1 MQGFKDFLTR
11 GNLIE
16 LAVAFIMGT
25 AFAAVVSA
33 FAQIF
38 LDIIGK
44 IGGVDSLSTF
54 NPYSISVGGF
64 LSALLTF
71 LATAAILY
79 FGVVLPYNRYT
90 TLRQEQELEPA
101 KEPVKAPT
109 TDALLTEIRD
119 LLREKV

>member
-1 MQGFKDFLTR
+1 VQGFKEFLTR

-44 IGGVDSLSTF
+44 VGGVDSLSTF
-54 NPYSISVGGF
+54 KPYGISVGGF

-79 FGVVLPYNRYT
+79 FGVVLPYNRFN
-90 TLRQEQELEPA
+90 TLRQQEELV

>member
-1 MQGFKDFLTR
+1 MQGFKEFLTR

-44 IGGVDSLSTF
+44 VGGVDSLSTF
-54 NPYSISVGGF
+54 NPYGISVGGF

-79 FGVVLPYNRYT
+79 FGVVLPYNRFNN
-90 TLRQEQELEPA
+90 LRKEQDGLT
-101 KEPVKAPT
+101 EPVKAPT
-109 TDALLTEIRD
+109 TDALLAEIRD

>member
-25 AFAAVVSA
+25 AFATVVSA

-44 IGGVDSLSTF
+44 VGGVESLSKYQ
-54 NPYSISVGGF
+54 PYGISVGGF

-71 LATAAILY
+71 LVTAAILY
-79 FGVVLPYNRYT
+79 FAVIVPYNRFT
-90 TLRQEQELEPA
+90 SLRKQAEEQ
-101 KEPVKAPT
+101 PVSAPT
-109 TDALLTEIRD
+109 TDDLLAEIRD
-119 LLREKV
+119 LLREKA

>member
-1 MQGFKDFLTR
+1 MQGFKVFLTR

-25 AFAAVVSA
+25 AFATVVSA

-54 NPYSISVGGF
+54 NPYGISVGGF

-71 LATAAILY
+71 LATAA
-79 FGVVLPYNRYT
+79 VLTSAWWFRT
-90 TLRQEQELEPA
+90 TA
-101 KEPVKAPT
+101 ST
-109 TDALLTEIRD
+109 TCANSR
-119 LLREKV
+119 RSWRRR

>member
-1 MQGFKDFLTR
+1 MQGFKEFLTR

-44 IGGVDSLSTF
+44 VGGVDSLSTF
-54 NPYSISVGGF
+54 KPYGISVGGF

-79 FGVVLPYNRYT
+79 FGVVLPYNRFN
-90 TLRQEQELEPA
+90 TLRQQEEPV